1 VKKCWRKSITVAGLL
16 LICVAGTAAQ
26 TVTANLQIAMEVK
39 PVTRLVVSGA
49 PLPLSVTSG
58 GGATS
63 ATDRSTRYSLVTNLR
78 NMRIAASIDRP
89 MPTGTSLAI
98 MLESSRGTS
107 RGEVDITASTGSA
120 EVVAGI
126 EPGGDSDQ
134 RITYRFSA
142 QPGISE
148 IASQVR
154 TVTLTLTE

>member
-1 VKKCWRKSITVAGLL
+1 MKKCSGISIAVAGLS
-16 LICVAGTAAQ
+16 LICGAGAAAQ
-26 TVTANLQIAMEVK
+26 TASAKQQVAVEVK

-49 PLPLSVTSG
+49 PLPLVVTSG
-58 GGATS
+58 GENAS
-63 ATDRSTRYSLVTNLR
+63 ATDRTSSYSLVTNLR

-89 MPTGTSLAI
+89 MPAGTSLAI

-107 RGEVDITASTGSA
+107 MGEVDITASTGSA

-126 EPGGDSDQ
+126 GPGSDNDQ

-142 QPGISE
+142 QPGVSE
-148 IASQVR
+148 IAAQVR